1 MLRALYKGA
10 IDFPEHNSSASSDY
24 IKGDITQNEHPSQR
38 IPKTQPEEQN
48 LLTVILINRDRMNTA
63 CYFLAMQ
70 FASDIVLTETTTM
83 QQNETGSQLILK
95 GTTTIGVVC
104 KDGVILASDTRV
116 TMGFYIAHKFGK
128 KVYKID
134 EHLGMTIAGTVADAQ
149 RVVDILTANAQ
160 LYRINLNRPMPV
172 SSAARLVANL
182 LFSARYIPLATQV
195 LIGGVDETGPH
206 VFNLDPFGSL
216 TEEKSVSTG
225 SGSPIAY
232 GILEDKYRE
241 DMTIE
246 ELLPIVMKAVNAAM
260 KRDVASGNS
269 YNVTVIDK
277 NGYRELSE
285 EEKSK
290 LLVK

>member
-1 MLRALYKGA
+1 MA
-10 IDFPEHNSSASSDY
+10 
-24 IKGDITQNEHPSQR
+24 QN
-38 IPKTQPEEQN
+38 N
-48 LLTVILINRDRMNTA
+48 VA
-63 CYFLAMQ
+63 
-70 FASDIVLTETTTM
+70 
-83 QQNETGSQLILK
+83 SQLVLK

-116 TMGFYIAHKFGK
+116 TMGFYVAHKFGK

-134 EHLGMTIAGTVADAQ
+134 DHLGMTIAGTVADAQ
-149 RVVDILTANAQ
+149 RVVDILIANAQ

-182 LFSARYIPLATQV
+182 LFSARYVPLATQV
-195 LIGGVDETGPH
+195 LIGGVDETGAH

-232 GILEDKYRE
+232 GVLEDKFRE
-241 DMTIE
+241 GMSVE
-246 ELLPIVMKAVNAAM
+246 EALPIVVKAVNAAM
-260 KRDVASGNS
+260 KRDVASGNN
-269 YNVTVIDK
+269 YNVTVVDK
-277 NGYRELSE
+277 KGYRELSE
-285 EEKSK
+285 EEKSR